1 MIFMSDK
8 YVKSPDPS
16 VKYQYFW
23 QRIGAIWQILIAG
36 KAAKY
41 NLICG
46 AFQIIF
52 GIILGLSSVEIL
64 IIFLAFATVIAMEF
78 LNTAIES
85 GVDLS
90 IKKSYHDLAK
100 IAKDCSGGAVML
112 SAIIAIVIN
121 VILLLPPLSKLII
134 SAINL

>member
-1 MIFMSDK
+1 MSQE
-8 YVKSPDPS
+8 YVKSRAQS
-16 VKYQYFW
+16 VKSQFFW
-23 QRIGAIWQILIAG
+23 QRIGAIWQILIGG

-52 GIILGLSSVEIL
+52 GIILGLSSVEIMI
-64 IIFLAFATVIAMEF
+64 IIFAFATVIAMEF

-85 GVDLS
+85 AVDLS

-112 SAIIAIVIN
+112 SAIIAIAIN

-134 SAINL
+134 SAMNL

>member
-1 MIFMSDK
+1 MSHK
-8 YVKSPDPS
+8 YVKSPTES
-16 VKYQYFW
+16 VKYQCLW
-23 QRIGAIWQILIAG
+23 HRIGAIWQILLGG

-64 IIFLAFATVIAMEF
+64 IIILAFATVIMMEF

-85 GVDLS
+85 AVDLS

-112 SAIIAIVIN
+112 SAIIAIVID

>member
-1 MIFMSDK
+1 MPNE
-8 YVKSPDPS
+8 YVNNRAES
-16 VKYQYFW
+16 VKFQIFW

-52 GIILGLSSVEIL
+52 GIILGLSSVEIMI
-64 IIFLAFATVIAMEF
+64 IIFAFATVIAMEF

-85 GVDLS
+85 AVDLS

-121 VILLLPPLSKLII
+121 VILLLPPLSQFII
-134 SAINL
+134 SAMNL

>member
-1 MIFMSDK
+1 L
-8 YVKSPDPS
+8 
-16 VKYQYFW
+16 W
-23 QRIGAIWQILIAG
+23 HRIGAIWQILLGG

-64 IIFLAFATVIAMEF
+64 IIILAFATVIMMEF

-85 GVDLS
+85 AVDLS

-112 SAIIAIVIN
+112 SAIIAIVID

>member
-1 MIFMSDK
+1 MPNE
-8 YVKSPDPS
+8 YVNNRAES
-16 VKYQYFW
+16 VKFQIFW
-23 QRIGAIWQILIAG
+23 QRIGTIWQILIAG

-52 GIILGLSSVEIL
+52 GIILGLSSVEIMI
-64 IIFLAFATVIAMEF
+64 IIFAFATVIAMEF

-85 GVDLS
+85 AVDLS

-134 SAINL
+134 SAINP